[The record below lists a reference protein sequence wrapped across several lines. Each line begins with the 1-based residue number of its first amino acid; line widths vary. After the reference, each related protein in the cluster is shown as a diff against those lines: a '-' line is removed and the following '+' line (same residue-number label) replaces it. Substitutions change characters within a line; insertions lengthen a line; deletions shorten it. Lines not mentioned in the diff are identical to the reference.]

1 MSVRL
6 VTNDH
11 AGNGL
16 VSPPDAVQLRTGSAT
31 MEDDRSVPLPRYLL
45 VGLHA
50 LAADIALVR
59 EGHLTDARL
68 CASLDRTLS
77 RLDGL
82 VDSIYEQAATSAPA
96 AKPGTS

>member
-1 MSVRL
+1 MR
-6 VTNDH
+6 
-11 AGNGL
+11 GNGL
-16 VSPPDAVQLRTGSAT
+16 VSAPTAVRIRTGSAT